1 MDAPEL
7 VIDMQGIC
15 TRFGAQR
22 VHEGLDLGV
31 RRGEVLGIA
40 GGSGSGKSVLLREM
54 ILLQRP
60 TAGRIQLF
68 GQDVAGLDA
77 DAILALRLRWGVMFQ
92 RGGLFSA
99 LSVRRNVGLPLREHR
114 QLPDAEV
121 DAIADRKLAQTGLP
135 PEAGPK
141 LPDALSGGMLKRAAL
156 ARAIALDP
164 ELLFLDEPT
173 SGLDPASAAGVNAL
187 ILETQASYGPTTVIV
202 SHDRDLLWEVCDRVA
217 VLGEGR
223 VLAVDSMA
231 ALASHPHPTVQAYF
245 VDRRQR
251 AQPQPQPHAQPGT
264 PLPAPHSSAH

>member
-15 TRFGAQR
+15 TRFGAQS

-245 VDRRQR
+245 VERRQR
-251 AQPQPQPHAQPGT
+251 AHPHAQPAT